1 MEYFILAPT
10 DVAQLALIESDNR
23 LIPAELKN
31 GNFAVSID
39 FITEEGFSAF
49 HSFLN
54 NLEKTV
60 LTEEDFV

>member
-1 MEYFILAPT
+1 MEYFILSPT
-10 DVAQLALIESDNR
+10 DVIELNLIESENR
-23 LIPAELKN
+23 LIPAELKS

-39 FITEEGFSAF
+39 FIHEEGFSAF

-54 NLEKTV
+54 TMGKEV

>member
-1 MEYFILAPT
+1 MEYFILAPA
-10 DVAQLALIESDNR
+10 DIAELVLIESDNK
-23 LIPAELKN
+23 LIPAALIN
-31 GNFAVSID
+31 GNYAVSID

-54 NLEKTV
+54 NLEKSV